1 MRRSAT
7 AFASTTAAAL
17 LVACGG
23 TGAPPAPPSLA
34 YEVPA
39 EPTATY
45 VKADTAVVSVD
56 AGGQM
61 IDVTASSRTTM
72 DMSFAPE
79 ADGGVRVT
87 TTFSDLE
94 ATASNPMGPSEEVR
108 EDAVEGE
115 LVFTLS
121 RTGEGALVS
130 APDVDE
136 RAQTFL
142 SPTTIAATFFPRLPG
157 RAVTPGETWTDTV
170 TVDTEEGNSTIQSTS
185 VVTYTAAGDTTVM
198 GSRYLMVRMTTRDDR
213 MFEGTEMGMSMS
225 QDLTGTSEGWFLWDP
240 VRKLPAEI
248 VIRSEAEGSM
258 EVSAAPFPLGIATD
272 NTTRV
277 TLQPL
282 AGGGM

>member
-1 MRRSAT
+1 MRRLVT
-7 AFASTTAAAL
+7 GLASTTTAAF

-23 TGAPPAPPSLA
+23 AGAPPGPPSLA

-79 ADGGVRVT
+79 ADGGIRVT
-87 TTFSDLE
+87 TRFSDLH
-94 ATASNPMGPSEEVR
+94 ATATNPMGPAQEVR

-121 RTGEGALVS
+121 RTGKGTLVS
-130 APDVDE
+130 APEVDDK
-136 RAQTFL
+136 AQTFL
-142 SPTTIAATFFPRLPG
+142 SPTMIAATFFPRLPG
-157 RAVTPGETWTDTV
+157 RAVMAGDTWTDTV
-170 TVDTEEGNSTIQSTS
+170 TVDTEEGSSTLESTS

-198 GSRYLMVRMTTRDDR
+198 GSRYFMVRMTTRDER

-258 EVSAAPFPLGIATD
+258 EVSAAPFPMGIATD

-277 TLQPL
+277 MLQPL
-282 AGGGM
+282 AGGM